1 MQQLVSK
8 YFIQVEFT
16 VSLPLNVMKVIY
28 LVIAHDQVF
37 FENLPYAMLAISM
50 LALVVIL
57 PPSLLLLY
65 PIQAFRRGFSFPKD
79 MSVFILSVKVPCINI
94 RTGSHHSNSTSVD
107 KFPDRLVNPR
117 RYVYVSTNSMNEATN
132 TKPIITFMYTEL
144 DTAHI
149 CTLKLACHAIS
160 YHT

>member
-1 MQQLVSK
+1 MYLQHCTYFVTHGLQQLVSK

-37 FENLPYAMLAISM
+37 FENLPYAMLAILM

-117 RYVYVSTNSMNEATN
+117 RYVRICINQFNE
-132 TKPIITFMYTEL
+132 
-144 DTAHI
+144 
-149 CTLKLACHAIS
+149 
-160 YHT
+160 